1 MREIFPKVTGKTP
14 LVGVCQRYIADIS
27 AKCSNGL
34 TQLRKVLRLF
44 GVIVKRMT
52 SVGFEP
58 IGLIDG
64 SVFWFS

>member
-27 AKCSNGL
+27 AERFQWTDSVTENSPIIL
-34 TQLRKVLRLF
+34 

-52 SVGFEP
+52 SIGFEAT
-58 IGLIDG
+58 LN
-64 SVFWFS
+64 